1 MLDFAYKLK
10 KQIIVFILLHSS
22 IYVNLETA
30 DNSIADEPKL
40 QISLMVSVIKLS
52 TEKCRYC
59 KLRSPTIEIPRQYPA

>member
-59 KLRSPTIEIPRQYPA
+59 KHLCKIDRL